1 MGLAQKL
8 VHDGAIVLEANPVH
22 NYARTMWGR
31 VLAIDWGEVRLGL
44 ALSDETKTIAQ
55 GFGVYKRR
63 CPADDVSYLRGLI
76 DERAV
81 KRVVVGL
88 PVHMDEAHSEQT
100 ERAQAFI
107 RELEGH
113 LSVSIE
119 AMDERL
125 TTAEAES
132 SLREANLSRGR
143 RKAKRDQLAATL
155 ILQRYL
161 DQQRQSTSH

>member
-1 MGLAQKL
+1 LGLAQKL
-8 VHDGAIVLEANPVH
+8 VHDGAIVLEAKPVH
-22 NYARTMWGR
+22 NYARIMQGR

-44 ALSDETKTIAQ
+44 ALSDETQTIAQ
-55 GFGVYKRR
+55 GVEVYKRR
-63 CPADDVSYLRGLI
+63 SPTDDVSYLSGLI
-76 DERAV
+76 DQRAV

-88 PVHMDEAHSEQT
+88 PVHMDGAHSEQT
-100 ERAQAFI
+100 EQAQAFI
-107 RELEGH
+107 RELEAH

-132 SLREANLSRGR
+132 SLRKADLSRGK

-161 DQQRQSTSH
+161 DQQRHSTSH